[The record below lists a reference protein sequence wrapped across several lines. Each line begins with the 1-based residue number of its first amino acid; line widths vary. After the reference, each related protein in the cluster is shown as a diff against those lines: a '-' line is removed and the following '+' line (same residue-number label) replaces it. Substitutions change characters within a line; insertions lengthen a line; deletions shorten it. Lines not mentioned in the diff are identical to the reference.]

1 MPDSELNLVDC
12 GEGDLPI
19 VLIHG
24 FTGDLSNWKEQLSGL
39 SGSHRC
45 VAIDLPGHGASG
57 DSPEATIE
65 ALAAAANDTLDKL
78 GLNQVLLVGHSM
90 GCRVVSEMVSQSP
103 GRAYGLVYVDGSF
116 VAGSDVDASVKKAVE
131 TIDALGMESFVEA
144 LYEGFLAEGT
154 PATVRE
160 YILAGKSRIR
170 MDFAKKLWPSVVRW
184 DGSRSRALLA
194 NIDVPVL
201 VIQSTTLDTDL
212 NRASISTGQTTPWV
226 DAVSQTVEDVT
237 VTVVE
242 GVGHFPMLEAPQ
254 QTNDAILGFAR
265 RLKERSGVDQ
275 PTRRDVQATPGNK

>member
-12 GEGDLPI
+12 GEGELPI

-24 FTGDLSNWKEQLSGL
+24 FTCDLSNWKEQLSGL

-57 DSPEATIE
+57 DSPDATIE

-90 GCRVVSEMVSQSP
+90 GCRVISEMVSQSP
-103 GRAYGLVYVDGSF
+103 DRAYGLVYVDGSF
-116 VAGSDVDASVKKAVE
+116 VASRDVDASVKKAME
-131 TIDALGMESFVEA
+131 KIDAFGMGSFIEA
-144 LYEGFLAEGT
+144 LYEGFFVEGT

-160 YILAGKSRIR
+160 YILAGESRIR

-184 DGSRSRALLA
+184 DGSRSRAVLA

-212 NRASISTGQTTPWV
+212 NRASISAGESTPWV
-226 DAVSQTVEDVT
+226 DAVSQAVNDVT
-237 VTVVE
+237 VTVIE

-265 RLKERSGVDQ
+265 RIKERAGVGQ
-275 PTRRDVQATPGNK
+275 STRRPGDTR

>member
-1 MPDSELNLVDC
+1 MADSELNLVDG
-12 GEGDLPI
+12 GEGDPPI

-24 FTGDLSNWKEQLSGL
+24 FTCDLSNWKEQLSGL

-57 DSPEATIE
+57 DSPKATIE

-78 GLNQVLLVGHSM
+78 GLNRVLLVGHSM
-90 GCRVVSEMVSQSP
+90 GCRVISEMVSQSP
-103 GRAYGLVYVDGSF
+103 SRAYGLVYVDGSF
-116 VAGSDVDASVKKAVE
+116 VASDDVDASVKKAMK
-131 TIDALGMESFVEA
+131 TIDVFGMGSFVEA
-144 LYEGFLAEGT
+144 LYEGFFVEAT

-170 MDFAKKLWPSVVRW
+170 MDFAKRLWPNVVRW
-184 DGSRSRALLA
+184 DGSRSRAVLA

-212 NRASISTGQTTPWV
+212 NRASISSGQSTPWV
-226 DAVSQTVEDVT
+226 DAVSQAVRDVT
-237 VTVVE
+237 VTVIE

-265 RLKERSGVDQ
+265 QFKERAGVGH
-275 PTRRDVQATPGNK
+275 PEK